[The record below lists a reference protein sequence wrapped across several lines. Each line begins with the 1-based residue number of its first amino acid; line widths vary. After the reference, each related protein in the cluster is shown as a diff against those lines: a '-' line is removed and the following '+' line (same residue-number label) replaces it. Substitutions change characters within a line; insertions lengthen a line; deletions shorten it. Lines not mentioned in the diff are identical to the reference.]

1 MNLPPFVKSL
11 AFWTAASWFA
21 AGVLALLVYF
31 QVVPA
36 TWSFPAGVILM
47 WVLALL
53 KMFGINPELRAK
65 AVYKA
70 LQAQGLLP
78 KE

>member
-1 MNLPPFVKSL
+1 MNVPDFVKSL
-11 AFWTAASWFA
+11 AFWTAVSWAA

-36 TWSFPAGVILM
+36 TWGLSAAFILS

-53 KMFGINPELRAK
+53 NMFGINPELR
-65 AVYKA
+65 YKA
-70 LQAQGLLP
+70 ALRALKAQGLL
-78 KE
+78 KD